1 MRVIK
6 KILRGLLI
14 LMVLLFAV
22 YFLGPTPSPTNLNY
36 EMPPAFASVY
46 EAESFVTQQESDL
59 QSVIR
64 TDNEA
69 RIIWANDS
77 LKQKTN
83 YSIVYLHGFGASQG
97 EGYPVHQWLS
107 KTFNANLFLA
117 RLPGHGRSDS
127 TAMEGLRA
135 GDLMEGTLEA
145 LRVAAAIG
153 DSVIVI
159 GTSTGGALALWAAPK
174 IETVASVV
182 LYSPIIRPYS
192 ESTSKQLIR
201 PWGKVI
207 MAQLAGGKFI
217 NQNRGDGEVAQY
229 WTSKY
234 HVDAYEALMQFVYA
248 EMDEEKLKDFNLP
261 LFLGYYYKNEQ
272 EQDMVVSVL
281 AMKEMLTWISTSDQK
296 LTEKAFPE
304 SGNHVIAS
312 EYRSEDYKG
321 VFLETTRFLANL
333 GIAVQDS
340 TYLKN

>member
-6 KILRGLLI
+6 YILKGLLI
-14 LMVLLFAV
+14 LLLLLV
-22 YFLGPTPSPTNLNY
+22 GIYLLGPKPSPTNLNY
-36 EMPPAFASVY
+36 EMPPAFASISEV
-46 EAESFVTQQESDL
+46 ADFVTQQEAEL
-59 QSVIR
+59 QGVIR
-64 TDNEA
+64 PGNEA

-107 KTFNANLFLA
+107 ETFDANLFLA

-145 LRVAAAIG
+145 LSIAAAIG

-174 IETVASVV
+174 IETVAAVV

-207 MAQLAGGKFI
+207 MTQMAGGKFI
-217 NQNRGDGEVAQY
+217 SQNRGDGAVAQY
-229 WTSKY
+229 WTSNY

-272 EQDMVVSVL
+272 EQDMVVSVP
-281 AMKEMLTWISTSDQK
+281 AMKDMLAWISTPAQK
-296 LTEKAFPE
+296 LTEVSFPE

-312 EYRSEDYKG
+312 EYRSKDYKG
-321 VFLETTRFLANL
+321 VFLVTTSFLSGL